1 MRKKEDV
8 QIDGQM
14 SIFDMMAKAEE
25 KPKAEAPAPKEEQEE
40 PKKEPEDFYSILQP
54 KQEIYDVLKAEI
66 IKRRVVS
73 KYRVEGRTQTFY
85 HTKDVYEEGGSVT
98 DDTKIGVTT
107 FLTKEEAIA
116 VAAAYEDK
124 YEMIK
129 ASSIVWEKAR
139 CWQKERKTDGRM
151 LFAWYAVGIPNAD
164 GTTMLYCKD
173 YMTFQHAY
181 KLKNANEVEAKI
193 KEFIKGVEEYQME
206 PCNTDFIKYKM
217 ENLYPCKE
225 GSDWDFAEAEYSGTY
240 DKEKDKTAK
249 YEAKATGKPFLCMYR
264 YNRYGEI
271 ERPTEA
277 AIKRDLEDGC
287 KRCSTCTRWVI
298 DTVEKQKPA
307 GWGVYGYCC
316 APWNNKLQSS
326 TGAESCC
333 EAYEPLMITQHRSF
347 KNLKWEEVAAIIT
360 TYTGLRFSKSW
371 GLDDGRKAD
380 TFYYEFPS
388 GNTIEI
394 TPDYLVQYDQTAY
407 GVGKI
412 EDILEIVNKAMEKE
426 GVENPMAAVQK
437 GDS

>member
-1 MRKKEDV
+1 MKKKEDV

-14 SIFDMMAKAEE
+14 SIFDMMATAEE
-25 KPKAEAPAPKEEQEE
+25 KSKAEAPAQKEEQ
-40 PKKEPEDFYSILQP
+40 EDFYSILHP
-54 KQEIYDVLKAEI
+54 KQTIYDVLKAEI
-66 IKRRVVS
+66 IARRVVR
-73 KYRVEGRTQTFY
+73 KYRVEGKNYTFY
-85 HTKDVYEEGGSVT
+85 HTKDVYEEGNSVT
-98 DDTKIGVTT
+98 DDTKIGATT

-116 VAAAYEDK
+116 AATAYEDK

-129 ASSIVWEKAR
+129 ANSIIYEKAR
-139 CWQKERKTDGRM
+139 CWEKERKDGRRM

-181 KLKNANEVEAKI
+181 KLKNAKEVEAKI
-193 KEFIKGVEEYQME
+193 KEFVKAMDEHHME
-206 PCNTDFIKYKM
+206 PCNTDFIKYKL

-225 GSDWDFAEAEYSGTY
+225 GSSWDFAEAEYSGTY

-249 YEAKATGKPFLCMYR
+249 YEAKATEKPFLCMYR

-271 ERPTEA
+271 ARPTEA
-277 AIKRDLEDGC
+277 ALKRDLEDGC
-287 KRCSTCTRWVI
+287 KRCSTCARWII
-298 DTVEKQKPA
+298 DQVEKQKPD

-316 APWNNKLQSS
+316 APWNNRLQSS
-326 TGAESCC
+326 TESESYC

-394 TPDYLVQYDQTAY
+394 TPDYLVLYDHTAY

-426 GVENPMAAVQK
+426 GVENIMAAVQK
-437 GDS
+437 GES

>member
-1 MRKKEDV
+1 MRKKEEA

-14 SIFDMMAKAEE
+14 SIFDMLAKAEE
-25 KPKAEAPAPKEEQEE
+25 KPKEEAPAT
-40 PKKEPEDFYSILQP
+40 KEPEDFYSILHP
-54 KQEIYDVLKAEI
+54 KQYIYDVLKAEVI
-66 IKRRVVS
+66 ARRVVS
-73 KYRVEGRTQTFY
+73 AYKVEGRKQTFY
-85 HTKDVYEEGGSVT
+85 HTKDVYDEGNSVT

-107 FLTKEEAIA
+107 FTTKAEAEA
-116 VAAAYEDK
+116 VAAAYKEK

-129 ASSIVWEKAR
+129 ADRIVYEKAR
-139 CWQKERKTDGRM
+139 CWQKERNADGRM
-151 LFAWYAVGIPNAD
+151 LHAWYAVGIPNAD
-164 GTTMLYCKD
+164 GTTIMYCKA
-173 YMTFQHAY
+173 YMTYQHAY
-181 KLKNANEVEAKI
+181 KLKNAKEVEAKI
-193 KEFIKGVEEYQME
+193 KEFIKDVEENHME
-206 PCNTDFIKYKM
+206 PCNTDFIEF

-225 GSDWDFAEAEYSGTY
+225 GASWDFAQAEYSGTF

-249 YEAKATGKPFLCMYR
+249 HEAKATGKPFLCMYR

-277 AIKRDLEDGC
+277 ALKRDQEDGC
-287 KRCSTCTRWVI
+287 KRCSTCAKWVI
-298 DTVEKQKPA
+298 DPVEKQKPA

-316 APWNNKLQSS
+316 ASWNNKIQSS
-326 TGAESCC
+326 TGAESYC

-380 TFYYEFPS
+380 TFYYEFQS

-394 TPDYLVQYDQTAY
+394 TPDYLVLYDHTAY